1 MLATGQKGRTM
12 TLDISHLLL
21 ADPAGCGCSAAGCG
35 VSADH
40 ESHRQ
45 PVPSTFPAPHA
56 AADVQG
62 GAGMLHWNL
71 FAYPVAINSRRYA
84 FLTDVR
90 SVLAVDEA
98 TFSALQGAKGGPV
111 PDGIVADRAERLL
124 ELGLVRREP
133 APRQFE
139 AVFSHQRQAP
149 RENKLLHLITSYTCN
164 LTCSYCFMLADLG
177 NHGKKLLSFED
188 AKKGIDLYFRASY
201 VPDSVIHFYGGEPLL
216 HPQLIDDSL
225 TYIHQRYCDTVIP
238 KIITNG
244 TLHGPRVLDL
254 LRKYDFDLSVSM
266 DGDKQAHDVFRV
278 DHSGRSTFAK
288 TVAGIRAFQEIG
300 YEPKVLITVGE
311 HNIRR
316 LPEVVSFVLSLRPHA
331 IALNFPREL
340 PEADTG
346 LDGEAPDAGF
356 WVEQYER
363 CLELCFE
370 QHIPELYF
378 ADMLFAYLSGEP
390 VLSPCAACG
399 SQVSVGPGAQVGPC
413 QAFVAA
419 GMFSQPAEQYEQ
431 QDPGGPFAPW
441 RKVSK
446 ATSRKC
452 SSCPISAICGGDCS
466 FDRYN
471 RTGSLM
477 EPLPFHCDLRL
488 RMADHLVRRLVAGQ
502 PAGFAA
508 IG

>member
-1 MLATGQKGRTM
+1 M

-21 ADPAGCGCSAAGCG
+21 TDSPGCGCSAAGCG
-35 VSADH
+35 THGPD
-40 ESHRQ
+40 SHPVARPGAQ
-45 PVPSTFPAPHA
+45 PALSDLPDEPGPAGT
-56 AADVQG
+56 VY
-62 GAGMLHWNL
+62 WNL
-71 FAYPVAINSRRYA
+71 FAYPVAVGARRYA
-84 FLTDVR
+84 FLTDIR
-90 SVLAVDEA
+90 SVLAVDDA
-98 TFSALQGAKGGPV
+98 TFRGLQGAKGGAV
-111 PDGIVADRAERLL
+111 PGGIPPDRLERLL
-124 ELGLVRREP
+124 RLGLVRQEP
-133 APRQFE
+133 PRRQFE
-139 AVFSHQRQAP
+139 AVFARRTQGR

-177 NHGKKLLSFED
+177 SHGRTLLSFED
-188 AKKGIDLYFRASY
+188 AKKGIDLFFRSPY
-201 VPDSVIHFYGGEPLL
+201 TTDSVIHFYGGEPLL
-216 HPQLIDDSL
+216 HPQLIDDCL
-225 TYIHQRYCDTVIP
+225 TYIRERYCDTVIP

-244 TLHGPRVLDL
+244 TLHSPRVLDL
-254 LRKYDFDLSVSM
+254 LSRYDFDLSVSM
-266 DGDKQAHDVFRV
+266 DGDKQSHDVFRL
-278 DHSGRSTFAK
+278 DHRGRSTFAK
-288 TVAGIRAFQEIG
+288 TIAGIRAFQEIG

-316 LPEVVSFVLSLRPHA
+316 LPEVVAFVLSLRPHA

-340 PEADTG
+340 PEAESG
-346 LDGEAPDAGF
+346 LDGETSDAAF

-399 SQVSVGPGAQVGPC
+399 SQISVGPGAQVGPC

-419 GMFSQPAEQYEQ
+419 GMFSEPAEHYREKRP
-431 QDPGGPFAPW
+431 DSPFAPW
-441 RKVSK
+441 QGVSK

-471 RTGSLM
+471 RTGSLL

-488 RMADHLVRRLVAGQ
+488 RMADHLVTRLVAGQ
-502 PAGFAA
+502 PVGFAA
-508 IG
+508 TG

>member
-1 MLATGQKGRTM
+1 M

-21 ADPAGCGCSAAGCG
+21 ADTAGCGCSAAGCG
-35 VSADH
+35 APADR
-40 ESHRQ
+40 ESRQ
-45 PVPSTFPAPHA
+45 RPDPYTQL
-56 AADVQG
+56 AADAPADMQDS
-62 GAGMLHWNL
+62 AGMLYWNL
-71 FAYPVAINSRRYA
+71 FAYPVKVGSRRYA

-98 TFSALQGAKGGPV
+98 TFVTLGDARGGPV
-111 PDGIVADRAERLL
+111 PDGIAPDRAGRLL

-133 APRQFE
+133 ARRQFE
-139 AVFSHQRQAP
+139 AVFSPRMQAT
-149 RENKLLHLITSYTCN
+149 RENQLLHLITSYTCN

-177 NHGKKLLSFED
+177 KHGRKLLSFED
-188 AKKGIDLYFRASY
+188 AKKGIDLYFRSSY
-201 VPDSVIHFYGGEPLL
+201 APDSVMHFYGGEPLL

-244 TLHGPRVLDL
+244 TLHSPRVLDL

-278 DHSGRSTFAK
+278 DHRGRSTFAK

-346 LDGEAPDAGF
+346 LDGEAGDATF

-419 GMFSQPAEQYEQ
+419 GMFSQPAEQYRQ
-431 QDPGGPFAPW
+431 QDAGGPFAPW
-441 RKVSK
+441 QNVSK

-471 RTGSLM
+471 RTGSLL

-502 PAGFAA
+502 PVGFAA
-508 IG
+508 TS

>member
-1 MLATGQKGRTM
+1 M
-12 TLDISHLLL
+12 
-21 ADPAGCGCSAAGCG
+21 
-35 VSADH
+35 
-40 ESHRQ
+40 
-45 PVPSTFPAPHA
+45 
-56 AADVQG
+56 
-62 GAGMLHWNL
+62 
-71 FAYPVAINSRRYA
+71 
-84 FLTDVR
+84 
-90 SVLAVDEA
+90 
-98 TFSALQGAKGGPV
+98 
-111 PDGIVADRAERLL
+111 
-124 ELGLVRREP
+124 RREP
-133 APRQFE
+133 TRRQFE
-139 AVFSHQRQAP
+139 AVFSLRTRAT
-149 RENKLLHLITSYTCN
+149 RENQLLHLITSYTCN

-177 NHGKKLLSFED
+177 KHGRKLLSFED
-188 AKKGIDLYFRASY
+188 AKKGIDLYFRSPYA
-201 VPDSVIHFYGGEPLL
+201 PDSVMHFYGGEPLL

-225 TYIHQRYCDTVIP
+225 TYIQQRYCDTVIP

-244 TLHGPRVLDL
+244 TLHSPHVLDL

-278 DHSGRSTFAK
+278 DHRGRSTFAK

-340 PEADTG
+340 PDVDTG
-346 LDGEAPDAGF
+346 LDGEAGDAAF

-419 GMFSQPAEQYEQ
+419 GMFSQPAEQYER
-431 QDPGGPFAPW
+431 QDADGPFAPW
-441 RKVSK
+441 QNVNK

-471 RTGSLM
+471 RTGSLL

-488 RMADHLVRRLVAGQ
+488 RMADHLVGRLVAGQ
-502 PAGFAA
+502 PVGFAA
-508 IG
+508 TS

>member
-1 MLATGQKGRTM
+1 M
-12 TLDISHLLL
+12 TIDISHLLITEKP
-21 ADPAGCGCSAAGCG
+21 DCGCSAAGRPTLKA
-35 VSADH
+35 SALH
-40 ESHRQ
+40 EPIGQ
-45 PVPSTFPAPHA
+45 T
-56 AADVQG
+56 
-62 GAGMLHWNL
+62 GAEAGYEQAESGLYWNL
-71 FAYPVAINSRRYA
+71 FAYPVTAGARRYA

-90 SVLAVDEA
+90 SVISVDEA
-98 TFSALQGAKGGPV
+98 TFRDLQGAQGGPV
-111 PDGIVADRAERLL
+111 SSHIQERRLERLM
-124 ELGLVRREP
+124 ELALIRREP
-133 APRQFE
+133 ARHQFE
-139 AVFSHQRQAP
+139 TVFSRPAHAR

-164 LTCSYCFMLADLG
+164 LTCSYCFMLADLAA
-177 NHGKKLLSFED
+177 HGQKLLSFED
-188 AKKGIDLYFRASY
+188 ARRGIDVFFAGAYA
-201 VPDSVIHFYGGEPLL
+201 PDSVIHFYGGEPLL
-216 HPQLIDDSL
+216 HPQLIDDCL
-225 TYIHQRYCDTVIP
+225 GHIFERYCDTVLP

-254 LRKYDFDLSVSM
+254 LRKYQFDLSVSM
-266 DGDKQAHDVFRV
+266 DGDRQAHDIFRV
-278 DHSGRSTFAK
+278 DHRGRSTFDA
-288 TVAGIRAFQEIG
+288 TVAGIRAFQDIG
-300 YEPKVLITVGE
+300 YEPKILITVGQ

-316 LPEVVSFVLSLRPHA
+316 LPEVVAYVLSLRPHA

-346 LDGEAPDAGF
+346 LDGETGDSAF

-399 SQVSVGPGAQVGPC
+399 SQLSVGPGGQAGPC

-419 GMFSQPAEQYEQ
+419 GMFAEPIERYQP
-431 QDPGGPFAPW
+431 GKNTGPFAPW
-441 RKVSK
+441 QSVSK

-471 RTGSLM
+471 RTGSLL

-488 RMADHLVRRLVAGQ
+488 RMADHLTRRLISGQ
-502 PAGFAA
+502 PVGFADP
-508 IG
+508 G